1 MHALGP
7 TVAELLLELAAR
19 EQEPGGVEVIAAG
32 IETGAPD
39 HHRRVLDQQTVFR
52 GRQRPCH
59 AWNYLTSRSLRPSGD
74 AARQYGQHNVRAA
87 AAVRL
92 RGGRVAKPL
101 SKGRFRTGRP
111 RRYALRQWVP
121 ARAWDGDVE

>member
-7 TVAELLLELAAR
+7 SVAELLLEPAAR
-19 EQEPGGVEVIAAG
+19 EQEPGGVEGIAAG

-59 AWNYLTSRSLRPSGD
+59 ARNYLTSRALRPSGIPPPSP
-74 AARQYGQHNVRAA
+74 AVIGSRRAA
-87 AAVRL
+87 AA
-92 RGGRVAKPL
+92 G
-101 SKGRFRTGRP
+101 RTGCEASLERP
-111 RRYALRQWVP
+111 ISDR
-121 ARAWDGDVE
+121 